1 MLAAAALLWF
11 FYFVPSWI
19 RRREYLATE
28 RTATRLQQ
36 TMRVLAETAEVPETV
51 RVEASIHEAAK
62 QERIRLALERQSARA
77 ALREAEAAARAQR
90 EIEQARTQTDKL
102 RARTVSAPR
111 DGMISL
117 TQRLRRTRR
126 AAGLLLLAALVIA
139 GAQLWVS
146 VSSAFA
152 PGAVVLLTGCA
163 VAAMASL
170 IVQARVSVRLASVRR
185 VVPSAPRVAHPVDV
199 PLDAAREPRVW
210 TPVPLPK
217 PIYVEHP
224 HAARVRPTL
233 GAPTMDSA
241 ALLRAAAAE
250 AERAQRES
258 PEAPAVVS
266 ITSRTPA
273 QKPAAPQAPAPSRYA
288 RMGIV
293 DDALTAAPDLDE
305 VLRRRRNVG

>member
-1 MLAAAALLWF
+1 MLAASALLWF

-36 TMRVLAETAEVPETV
+36 TMRVLAEAAEVPDTV

-62 QERIRLALERQSARA
+62 QERIRLALERQAARA

-90 EIEQARTQTDKL
+90 EIEQARTQTDKI

-126 AAGLLLLAALVIA
+126 AAGLVLLAAVVLA
-139 GAQLWVS
+139 GVQLGVS
-146 VSSAFA
+146 APSGFA
-152 PGAVVLLTGCA
+152 PGAVVLLAGCA
-163 VAAMASL
+163 VAGMASFL
-170 IVQARVSVRLASVRR
+170 VQARVRVRLASVRR
-185 VVPSAPRVAHPVDV
+185 VVPSAPRVARPVDV
-199 PLDAAREPRVW
+199 PLDVAPEQRAW

-233 GAPTMDSA
+233 GAPTMDSG

-250 AERAQRES
+250 AEHALREAAAE
-258 PEAPAVVS
+258 PEVVQLA
-266 ITSRTPA
+266 SRPTASKSTP
-273 QKPAAPQAPAPSRYA
+273 PSRYA
-288 RMGIV
+288 KMGIV
-293 DDALTAAPDLDE
+293 DDTPVSAPDLDE